1 MRKARSENVQV
12 QVEIDRQPYQRVSPE
27 RTTLMTT
34 SRIPL
39 DYGATHSHRC
49 TCRTYAI
56 PRFRKEKFVRRL
68 EARLRSE
75 SRRGADVWDSAE
87 NEWSYTQ
94 ERVYDF
100 GRFFINDAVTVAT
113 FICGSCLENEREA
126 FQEEW
131 VRAHPEEVAKQRLA
145 EAKKSLQEQI
155 NRTGTQGQSYRS
167 KRNLG

>member
-1 MRKARSENVQV
+1 
-12 QVEIDRQPYQRVSPE
+12 
-27 RTTLMTT
+27 MTT
-34 SRIPL
+34 SRIHL

-68 EARLRSE
+68 NARLRSNQL
-75 SRRGADVWDSAE
+75 GADVWDSTE
-87 NEWSYTQ
+87 NEWSNTW
-94 ERVYDF
+94 EPVYDF

-113 FICGSCLENEREA
+113 FICGSCLENEREGLR
-126 FQEEW
+126 EEW
-131 VRAHPEEVAKQRLA
+131 LKAHPAEAAKQRLA
-145 EAKKSLQEQI
+145 AAEKSLQEQI